1 MNLEADIVPFIIS
14 ILILLVLLLFS
25 ALISGSEVAFFSLGP
40 QEIDELKSQEKPKKF
55 EVINYLLERPKELL
69 AIILISNNFINVGI
83 VIVSNF
89 VTSKIFPASFQINS
103 PITYFIL
110 QVVLITFV
118 ILLCGEVLPKVYA
131 TKHAKQLARIMAKP
145 LKVISTTFPF
155 SVLKNGLI
163 KGTDFLSKSSKK
175 RSINVSAEELEHALE
190 ITTNKLEDEEE
201 RKLLSGIVHFGNTDC
216 KQIMRARI
224 DIVGIEKN
232 ANFFEVLQT
241 IRSTGYSRIPVY
253 EDSLDQIKG
262 ILYSKDFLSFLDEGE
277 DFNWLEHVR
286 PAMFTPEN
294 KKIDDLLKNFQSEKT
309 HIAIVVDEYGGVLGL
324 VTMED
329 ILEEIVGDI
338 TDEFEED
345 EDLVNQI
352 DENTYILEGKFP
364 LVDFY
369 KLFKIDP
376 KDFEEAKG
384 ESETLAGFLIENSGK
399 ILVKNERV
407 TFNEFTFTV
416 EAADK
421 RRLIRIKAH
430 KNGQS

>member
-1 MNLEADIVPFIIS
+1 MEGEIVPFIFS
-14 ILILLVLLLFS
+14 ILILLILLLFS
-25 ALISGSEVAFFSLGP
+25 ALISGSEVAFFSLSP
-40 QEIDELKSQEKPKKF
+40 QDIDELKATEKPKKF
-55 EVINYLLERPKELL
+55 EIIDYLIQRPQELL
-69 AIILISNNFINVGI
+69 AIILITNNFINVGI

-89 VTSKIFPASFQINS
+89 VTSIIFTSAFQLNS
-103 PITYFIL
+103 PITYFII
-110 QVVLITFV
+110 QVVLITFI

-131 TKHAKQLARIMAKP
+131 TKHSQKLAKIMAKP
-145 LKVISTTFPF
+145 LKMISTTFPF
-155 SVLKNGLI
+155 SVLKSGLI
-163 KGTDFLSKSSKK
+163 KGTDFLSRSSRR

-190 ITTNKLEDEEE
+190 ITTHKIEDEEE
-201 RKLLSGIVHFGNTDC
+201 RKLLKGIVNFGNTDC
-216 KQIMRARI
+216 RQIMRARI
-224 DIVGIEKN
+224 DMIGIEKN
-232 ANFFEVLQT
+232 SNFFEVLQI
-241 IRSTGYSRIPVY
+241 IRSSGYSRIPVY

-262 ILYSKDFLSFLDEGE
+262 ILYSKDFLSFLDQDQ
-277 DFNWLEHVR
+277 DFNWFQHIR

-294 KKIDDLLKNFQSEKT
+294 KKIDDLLKDFQSVKT
-309 HIAIVVDEYGGVLGL
+309 HIAIVVDEYGGVSGL

-352 DENTYILEGKFP
+352 DENTYILEGKLP

-376 KDFEEAKG
+376 KEFEEAKG

-399 ILVKNERV
+399 ILMKNERM
-407 TFNEFTFTV
+407 TFKEFTFTV

>member
-1 MNLEADIVPFIIS
+1 MEADIVPFILS
-14 ILILLVLLLFS
+14 LLVLLILLLFS
-25 ALISGSEVAFFSLGP
+25 ALVSGSEVAFFSLGP
-40 QEIDELKSQEKPKKF
+40 KEVEDLKSEEKPKKF
-55 EVINYLLERPKELL
+55 EIINYLLERPQDLL
-69 AIILISNNFINVGI
+69 AVILITNNFINVGI

-89 VTSKIFPASFQINS
+89 VTSIVFSSDFQNGS
-103 PITYFIL
+103 PMAYFLI

-131 TKHAKQLARIMAKP
+131 TKHAKQLVHIMAKP
-145 LKVISTTFPF
+145 LKVIATTFPF
-155 SVLKNGLI
+155 SVLKTGLI
-163 KGTDFLSKSSKK
+163 KGTDFLAKSSRK

-190 ITTNKLEDEEE
+190 ITTNKIEDEEE
-201 RKLLSGIVHFGNTDC
+201 RNLLRGIVNFGNTEC

-224 DIVGIEKN
+224 DMIGIEKN
-232 ANFFEVLQT
+232 VDFFEVLRT

-262 ILYSKDFLSFLDEGE
+262 ILYSKDFLNYLNE
-277 DFNWLEHVR
+277 DSDFDWFQHIR

-294 KKIDDLLKNFQSEKT
+294 KKIDDLLKDFQTEKT
-309 HIAIVVDEYGGVLGL
+309 HIAIVVDEYGGVSGL

-329 ILEEIVGDI
+329 ILEEIVGEI
-338 TDEFEED
+338 TDEFDDEE
-345 EDLVNQI
+345 EMVNQI
-352 DENTYILEGKFP
+352 DDHTYILEGKLP

-376 KDFEEAKG
+376 KEFEEAKG

-399 ILVKNERV
+399 ILVKNERIQ
-407 TFNEFTFTV
+407 FSDFTFTV

-421 RRLIRIKAH
+421 RRLKRIKAH
-430 KNGQS
+430 KNGQ

>member
-1 MNLEADIVPFIIS
+1 MEADIVPFILS
-14 ILILLVLLLFS
+14 LLVLLILLLFS
-25 ALISGSEVAFFSLGP
+25 ALVSGSEVAFFSLGP
-40 QEIDELKSQEKPKKF
+40 KEVEDLKSEEKPKKF
-55 EVINYLLERPKELL
+55 EIINYLLERPQDLL
-69 AIILISNNFINVGI
+69 AVILITNNFINVGI

-89 VTSKIFPASFQINS
+89 VTSIVFSSDFQNGS
-103 PITYFIL
+103 PMAYFLI

-131 TKHAKQLARIMAKP
+131 TKHAKQLVHIMAKP
-145 LKVISTTFPF
+145 LKVIATTFPF
-155 SVLKNGLI
+155 SVLKTGLI
-163 KGTDFLSKSSKK
+163 KGTDFLAKSSRK

-190 ITTNKLEDEEE
+190 ITTNKIEDEEE
-201 RKLLSGIVHFGNTDC
+201 RNLLRGIVNFGNTEC

-224 DIVGIEKN
+224 DMIGIEKN
-232 ANFFEVLQT
+232 VDFFEVLRT

-262 ILYSKDFLSFLDEGE
+262 ILYSKDFLNYLNE
-277 DFNWLEHVR
+277 DSDFDWFQHIR

-294 KKIDDLLKNFQSEKT
+294 KKIDDLLKDFQTEKT
-309 HIAIVVDEYGGVLGL
+309 HIAIVVDEYGGVSGL

-329 ILEEIVGDI
+329 ILEEIVGEI
-338 TDEFEED
+338 TDEFDDEED
-345 EDLVNQI
+345 MVNQI
-352 DENTYILEGKFP
+352 DEHTYILEGKLP

-376 KDFEEAKG
+376 KEFEEAKG

-399 ILVKNERV
+399 ILVKNERIQ
-407 TFNEFTFTV
+407 FSDFTFTV

-421 RRLIRIKAH
+421 RRLKRIKAH
-430 KNGQS
+430 KNGQ